1 MSLPP
6 LQHEASVADKT
17 IQKEREREVAQ
28 VTARKCMYPIAGQ
41 DPGSTATSRCS
52 QSQAQDGHDGIGS
65 DVAPAKRYFK
75 VH

>member
-1 MSLPP
+1 M
-6 LQHEASVADKT
+6 
-17 IQKEREREVAQ
+17 AQ
-28 VTARKCMYPIAGQ
+28 VTARKCMYPSAEQ
-41 DPGSTATSRCS
+41 DPGSTATSSCS

>member
-1 MSLPP
+1 M
-6 LQHEASVADKT
+6 
-17 IQKEREREVAQ
+17 AQ
-28 VTARKCMYPIAGQ
+28 VTARKCMYTIAGQ